1 MIDRLKSIVLLYEC
15 VATKGW
21 LYRLAIFGQQAS
33 VVLIAFRLPSKSS
46 LHFHFRV
53 QAAFGY
59 IHISRFFKVFL
70 LTACRL
76 CLLEILLCS
85 IKKGCVI
92 RPKLLGKRFNR
103 CRHKRFAPAFFRD
116 SLWFGACR
124 QNHIWPGLLPHQKSM
139 LGHLAIH
146 ARIVSQFGGKFM
158 HHPRRVHRQL
168 QRIEIHS
175 AGFPRF
181 FAVSGCSG
189 TPKPFGSIPIFVV
202 FPADSPHFKNSTE
215 FGQQCGL
222 PILQSAVGQIDI
234 MLCRLMGRN
243 LRWLAISLREQLPF
257 QI

>member
-1 MIDRLKSIVLLYEC
+1 MVISAGNFR
-15 VATKGW
+15 ATEQVD
-21 LYRLAIFGQQAS
+21 A
-33 VVLIAFRLPSKSS
+33 VLISFRLPFKSS
-46 LHFHFRV
+46 LHFHFGV
-53 QAAFGY
+53 QAAFGADFQRRL
-59 IHISRFFKVFL
+59 RFRSIFL

-76 CLLEILLCS
+76 CLLEILPFS
-85 IKKGCVI
+85 GKKGFII

-103 CRHKRFAPAFFRD
+103 CRHKRFTPAFFRD
-116 SLWFGACR
+116 SLRFGAGC
-124 QNHIWPGLLPHQKSM
+124 QNHIRPGLLPHQKSM